1 MPNHLA
7 DAISPYLRSH
17 AENPVHWHSWG
28 IEAFVEA
35 KKRDLPV
42 LVSIGYSTCHWCHV
56 MARESFSDP
65 DIAGYLNEH
74 FVSIKVDREEHPDVD
89 ASYLAAASAFVQ
101 GLGWPLNVFVTPDG
115 QAFHAGTY
123 FPPVGQPGH
132 PSFRDVLSAVTD
144 AWLTRREEVTAG
156 AARVAEVLA
165 ESARQLAAGSES
177 VGGDGSTADARPSAE
192 ELDHAV
198 AELVG
203 FEDTLF
209 GGFGGA
215 PKFPASPTLSFL
227 LGHGRVSRRDIEVA
241 PEHEHEHE
249 PEHEPEPEHDAALS
263 SAVPSDGTALALRTL
278 KIMGASPLRDSI
290 EGGFFRYAVNRDWSD
305 PHYERMLYDNA
316 QLLGL
321 YTRAWM
327 LTGGAWA
334 RHVAEGVAGFLTD
347 VMQLPSGGFAS
358 AQDSESTVDGVRVEG
373 GYYALAASDRERQIP
388 PALDEKVLTGWN
400 GLAIQALAR
409 AGFVFDRP
417 DLISAAR
424 RAADSLHEQHER
436 ADGTLVRASV
446 ADVGAARVNARR
458 ATRDDIAAAATAA
471 ADGIAADA
479 AAADRALSGRTS
491 AAKATLEDYGMYS
504 RGLLELALVTG
515 DVTYASRARRLLDST
530 ISNAPSA
537 AESPQSA
544 TRSGASGTHQS
555 AIFRP
560 PHGADPVL
568 SAQGLVS
575 VVDPSE
581 GAYPSGLSATA
592 DAALLLYR
600 LTGDDRYRRAA
611 QAGLSL
617 VASPAPRQ
625 PLAFGAALHL
635 FDELSTPIEQ
645 LVIVSPDRSDENQQ
659 TVTPHPVTPH
669 PVTLSDLA
677 RRHPAQVVASVSETQ
692 ARAFAAAGFA
702 LFDQRAAP
710 SGLPTAYL
718 CRDFVCQLPVTDPGE
733 LPLPAATTDL
743 IARVVAERQNPDSAP
758 TH

>member
-1 MPNHLA
+1 MPNHLV
-7 DAISPYLRSH
+7 DAVSPYLRSH
-17 AENPVHWHSWG
+17 SENPVHWHSWG

-65 DIAGYLNEH
+65 DIADYLNEH

-123 FPPVGQPGH
+123 FPPIGQPGH

-156 AARVAEVLA
+156 AARVAELLA
-165 ESARQLAAGSES
+165 ESARQLASGSASGQGGSAAAG
-177 VGGDGSTADARPSAE
+177 RPSAE
-192 ELDHAV
+192 ELDRAV
-198 AELVG
+198 VELVG

-215 PKFPASPTLSFL
+215 PKFPASPALSFL
-227 LGHGRVSRRDIEVA
+227 LGHSGVSA
-241 PEHEHEHE
+241 H
-249 PEHEPEPEHDAALS
+249 
-263 SAVPSDGTALALRTL
+263 GTDLALRTL
-278 KIMGASPLRDSI
+278 KIMGASPLRDPI

-327 LTGGAWA
+327 LTGEAWA
-334 RHVAEGVAGFLTD
+334 RHVAEGVAGFLCD
-347 VMQLPSGGFAS
+347 VLQLPSGGFAS

-373 GYYALAASDRERQIP
+373 GYYALEAGDRQRQVP

-409 AGFVFDRP
+409 AGFTFDRP
-417 DLISAAR
+417 DLIGAAR
-424 RAADSLHEQHER
+424 RAADYLHEQHER

-446 ADVGAARVNARR
+446 AGPDTAPLKAGR
-458 ATRDDIAAAATAA
+458 AST
-471 ADGIAADA
+471 
-479 AAADRALSGRTS
+479 
-491 AAKATLEDYGMYS
+491 AKATLEDYGMYS

-515 DVTYASRARRLLDST
+515 DVTYAIRARHLLDST
-530 ISNAPSA
+530 ISAG
-537 AESPQSA
+537 E
-544 TRSGASGTHQS
+544 GGTHP
-555 AIFRP
+555 AAVFRP

-568 SAQGLVS
+568 RVQGLVS
-575 VVDPSE
+575 AVDPSE

-617 VASPAPRQ
+617 VASLAPKRA
-625 PLAFGAALHL
+625 LAFGAALHL
-635 FDELSTPIEQ
+635 FDELRTPIEQ
-645 LVIVSPDRSDENQQ
+645 LVIVSPDRSDDNQLI
-659 TVTPHPVTPH
+659 VTPHR
-669 PVTLSDLA
+669 VTLSDLA
-677 RRHPAQVVASVSETQ
+677 RRHPAHVVASVSETQ
-692 ARAFAAAGFA
+692 ASAFAVAGFA
-702 LFDQRAAP
+702 LFEERTAP
-710 SGLPTAYL
+710 GGLPTAYL
-718 CRDFVCQLPVTDPGE
+718 CREFVCQLPVTDPGE
-733 LPLPAATTDL
+733 LPPRAETTEL
-743 IARVVAERQNPDSAP
+743 IARIVAERQHPDAAP
-758 TH
+758 AH